1 MAVLEPHPNGTD
13 DPAFAPDATV
23 VVDDVSVWFGQKV
36 ALSEL
41 SCSFGPGV
49 TGLLGPNGA
58 GKTTLM
64 RALTGLI
71 PVNQGNVRIEGSD
84 PRRERAVHARM
95 ALVPE
100 DEAVPAGLTARQF
113 VRYIADLHQ
122 LPDRAAPDDALRTV
136 GMLDAADRR
145 VDTFSKG
152 MRQRT
157 KVAAALVKD
166 PHVLVLDEPLN
177 GADPVQ
183 RVNLIT
189 LFKDLGAQGRTV
201 IVSSHVLSEVERL
214 AERLIVLMHGRL
226 AAAGIAPFMAVPP
239 GTVTF
244 VIFPLVPPSE
254 AGHTTPHTSAFD
266 QIAGLSLDGIELG
279 LIIAM
284 GALGLSLIFG
294 VTGLVN
300 FAQGE
305 LVTFGGLAA
314 WWLSTWGPGPGLP
327 LILSGVLAVAAGG
340 LLGCGL
346 ELGMFRP
353 LRRRRTGNVALIVVT
368 IGLSL
373 VLSNLYLIMVGGN
386 PLQYAE
392 YVLQTEVGPGPFT
405 LTPKDWTVVATSI
418 VLILIT
424 GFLLQRTR
432 YGTALRAVSDN
443 PDLASSSGIAV
454 ERVILITWIGGAA
467 LAASGGVFLG
477 IATAVSW
484 DMGLEMLLLL
494 FAAVILGGI
503 GTVYGAVLG
512 ALLIGIVTQ
521 VSTYWINP
529 EAKNAVAF
537 LVLIGVL
544 LVRPQGILGRRERV
558 G

>member
-1 MAVLEPHPNGTD
+1 
-13 DPAFAPDATV
+13 
-23 VVDDVSVWFGQKV
+23 
-36 ALSEL
+36 
-41 SCSFGPGV
+41 
-49 TGLLGPNGA
+49 
-58 GKTTLM
+58 
-64 RALTGLI
+64 
-71 PVNQGNVRIEGSD
+71 
-84 PRRERAVHARM
+84 
-95 ALVPE
+95 
-100 DEAVPAGLTARQF
+100 
-113 VRYIADLHQ
+113 
-122 LPDRAAPDDALRTV
+122 
-136 GMLDAADRR
+136 
-145 VDTFSKG
+145 
-152 MRQRT
+152 
-157 KVAAALVKD
+157 
-166 PHVLVLDEPLN
+166 
-177 GADPVQ
+177 
-183 RVNLIT
+183 
-189 LFKDLGAQGRTV
+189 
-201 IVSSHVLSEVERL
+201 
-214 AERLIVLMHGRL
+214 
-226 AAAGIAPFMAVPP
+226 
-239 GTVTF
+239 
-244 VIFPLVPPSE
+244 
-254 AGHTTPHTSAFD
+254 
-266 QIAGLSLDGIELG
+266 
-279 LIIAM
+279 M

-353 LRRRRTGNVALIVVT
+353 LRRRHTGNVALIVVT

-432 YGTALRAVSDN
+432 YGTALRAVADN

>member
-1 MAVLEPHPNGTD
+1 MLNRSAREELVKRLTGILVLASVIVLAAITPAAASNEGVGGFVRRPNGKPIAGVKFTVKHG
-13 DPAFAPDATV
+13 PTVIGHATSDKTGRWEV
-23 VVDDVSVWFGQKV
+23 KVPKPGTYSVTIDVSTIPK
-36 ALSEL
+36 
-41 SCSFGPGV
+41 
-49 TGLLGPNGA
+49 GL
-58 GKTTLM
+58 
-64 RALTGLI
+64 
-71 PVNQGNVRIEGSD
+71 
-84 PRRERAVHARM
+84 
-95 ALVPE
+95 
-100 DEAVPAGLTARQF
+100 
-113 VRYIADLHQ
+113 
-122 LPDRAAPDDALRTV
+122 ALRDI
-136 GMLDAADRR
+136 GR
-145 VDTFSKG
+145 K
-152 MRQRT
+152 
-157 KVAAALVKD
+157 
-166 PHVLVLDEPLN
+166 
-177 GADPVQ
+177 
-183 RVNLIT
+183 T
-189 LFKDLGAQGRTV
+189 LPSV
-201 IVSSHVLSEVERL
+201 V
-214 AERLIVLMHGRL
+214 
-226 AAAGIAPFMAVPP
+226 VPP

-244 VIFPLVPPSE
+244 VIFPLVPPSQ
-254 AGHTTPHTSAFD
+254 AGHTTAQTSAFD
-266 QIAGLSLDGIELG
+266 QIAGLALDGIELG

-314 WWLSTWGPGPGLP
+314 WWLSSWGPGPGLP
-327 LILSGVLAVAAGG
+327 LVLSGVLAVVAGG
-340 LLGCGL
+340 ALGCGL

-353 LRRRRTGNVALIVVT
+353 LRRRRTGNVSLIVVT

-373 VLSNLYLIMVGGN
+373 VLSNLYLIMVGGS

-392 YVLQTEVGPGPFT
+392 YVIQTQVGPGPFT
-405 LTPKDWTVVATSI
+405 LTPKDWTIVATSI
-418 VLILIT
+418 VIILVT

-432 YGTALRAVSDN
+432 YGTALRAVADN

-454 ERVILITWIGGAA
+454 ERVIMITWIGGAA

-494 FAAVILGGI
+494 FAAVVLGGI

-512 ALLIGIVTQ
+512 ALVIGIVTQ